1 MHPSSSTPKSRIRL
15 DNNKPVLKRVQDL
28 LKTTNLLRS
37 AQLFIDFAAKKSCK
51 SLSINTVQVLIIPT
65 CIVTWVG
72 HITMLFL
79 SLFNKN
85 KHLFL
90 ISKSLSLAHSS
101 SYCIA
106 TLILSIDLHIHYC
119 KYSESIQ

>member
-1 MHPSSSTPKSRIRL
+1 MHPSSNTPKSRIKL

-37 AQLFIDFAAKKSCK
+37 AHVFIDSACQKSCK
-51 SLSINTVQVLIIPT
+51 TLSTNTVQVLIIPT
-65 CIVTWVG
+65 YILPWVG

-85 KHLFL
+85 KQHFL
-90 ISKSLSLAHSS
+90 IPKSLSLAHSS
-101 SYCIA
+101 SYVTA
-106 TLILSIDLHIHYC
+106 ALILSLYLPIHYC
-119 KYSESIQ
+119 NYQESI